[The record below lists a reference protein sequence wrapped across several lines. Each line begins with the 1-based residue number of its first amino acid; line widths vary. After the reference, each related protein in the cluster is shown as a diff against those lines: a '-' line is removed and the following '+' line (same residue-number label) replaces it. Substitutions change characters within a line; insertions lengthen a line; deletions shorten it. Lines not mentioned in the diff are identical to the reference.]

1 MGSLV
6 NSFIGSGENDYVH
19 LAVTALL
26 VVLVVLPTYI
36 KLRQSPDWLRR
47 SRVTKLAEAV
57 ACKSVGGITRKHLE
71 AELEKEHFGIA
82 TGLYLEKEIREPFIR
97 MHQRLRGKVEFFH
110 FKEAYKHIEPGNPEA
125 PILISC
131 CSHAAYWLINLASHV
146 CFLAA
151 SILILAVAI
160 VDLTAAQIFQHLFM
174 GFCFAFA
181 SVILVSQTRA
191 VNSAK
196 HIKKQI
202 EIADKKNTIDNA
214 DSLETET

>member
-6 NSFIGSGENDYVH
+6 SFLSGISENDDRGLV
-19 LAVTALL
+19 LAVIFL
-26 VVLVVLPTYI
+26 VVAALPSYL
-36 KLRQSPDWLRR
+36 KLMQSPDWLRR
-47 SRVTKLAEAV
+47 SRATKLADAGTCKAV
-57 ACKSVGGITRKHLE
+57 SGITRKHLE

-131 CSHAAYWLINLASHV
+131 CSQGAYWLINLASLV
-146 CFLAA
+146 CLLAA
-151 SILILAVAI
+151 SIMILAVAI
-160 VDLTAAQIFQHLFM
+160 IDLTAAQIFQHLFM
-174 GFCFAFA
+174 GFCYAFA
-181 SVILVSQTRA
+181 SGIFATQTRA

-196 HIKKQI
+196 HIKEQI

-214 DSLETET
+214 DS

>member
-1 MGSLV
+1 MGSLL

-26 VVLVVLPTYI
+26 VALVVLPTYI
-36 KLRQSPDWLRR
+36 KLWQSPVWLRR

-57 ACKSVGGITRKHLE
+57 ACKAVSGITRKQLE

-82 TGLYLEKEIREPFIR
+82 TGLYLDKEIREPFIR

-131 CSHAAYWLINLASHV
+131 CSRGAYWLINLASLV
-146 CFLAA
+146 CLLAA
-151 SILILAVAI
+151 SIMILAVAI
-160 VDLTAAQIFQHLFM
+160 IDLTAAQIFQHLFM
-174 GFCFAFA
+174 GFCYAFA
-181 SVILVSQTRA
+181 SGIFATQTRA

-196 HIKKQI
+196 HIKEQI
-202 EIADKKNTIDNA
+202 EIADKKNTSDNA
-214 DSLETET
+214 YS